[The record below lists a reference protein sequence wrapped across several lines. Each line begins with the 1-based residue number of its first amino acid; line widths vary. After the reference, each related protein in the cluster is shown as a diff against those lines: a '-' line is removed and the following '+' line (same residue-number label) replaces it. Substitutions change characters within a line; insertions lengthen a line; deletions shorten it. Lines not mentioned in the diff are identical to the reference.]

1 MTDGSDNGRD
11 PLSQDFLRS
20 ARQLVENNLDDVDAE
35 REDFFTAL
43 FLLQNGD
50 VSGAVDEFRK
60 AARTS
65 GSPFDAL
72 SMVALGECQ
81 RLRGKEGA
89 AIREWKKI
97 ADDEDAPH
105 AARYV
110 AWLSL
115 ASVAEAREDEALL
128 ERANEALEEIQVD
141 DLQKTSLD

>member
-1 MTDGSDNGRD
+1 MSDKSDNGRD
-11 PLSQDFLRS
+11 PLSQTFLQS
-20 ARQLVENNLDDVDAE
+20 ARQLVEHNLEEVDAE

-50 VSGAVDEFRK
+50 VSGAIEEFRK

-65 GSPFDAL
+65 SAPFDSL
-72 SMVALGECQ
+72 SIVALGECQ
-81 RLRGKEGA
+81 RLRGKQGA
-89 AIREWKKI
+89 AIREWKRI

-115 ASVAEAREDEALL
+115 ARVAEEREDEQLL
-128 ERANEALEEIQVD
+128 ARANEALEEIPSPDIQ
-141 DLQKTSLD
+141 QTSRD